1 MLIFPGEAFFHSW
14 FMYLQILFMS
24 GQSRH
29 DKLQIGPHESARSSD
44 VTWTWTLRV
53 CGGDIS
59 HFSST
64 LRWHDSIWTQGT
76 EKNLQGCFASQ
87 QSVDRPAGKWKAV
100 CKCWP
105 RITFLACFLVHV
117 LPFFKFLIF
126 PLFFFLLTTLST
138 SFNLNNLSSCLTDS
152 SSNMMPE
159 IHTRAHIHFRLHS
172 NAV

>member
-1 MLIFPGEAFFHSW
+1 MVRRGEVRRRMSMIFSCSFFQEKQGEAFFHSW
-14 FMYLQILFMS
+14 FMYSQILFMS

-29 DKLQIGPHESARSSD
+29 DKLQNGPHESARSSD
-44 VTWTWTLRV
+44 VTWTWTLCV

-64 LRWHDSIWTQGT
+64 LRSHDSIWTQGT

-105 RITFLACFLVHV
+105 RITFLASSSTYYL
-117 LPFFKFLIF
+117 FLIPNF
-126 PLFFFLLTTLST
+126 PSVLF
-138 SFNLNNLSSCLTDS
+138 SS
-152 SSNMMPE
+152 
-159 IHTRAHIHFRLHS
+159 HHFVHFIQS
-172 NAV
+172 Q

>member
-14 FMYLQILFMS
+14 FMYSQILFMS

-29 DKLQIGPHESARSSD
+29 DKLQNGPHESARSSD

-105 RITFLACFLVHV
+105 RITFLASSSTYYLFL
-117 LPFFKFLIF
+117 KFLIF